1 MKKQILLLFLLYSI
15 VAFSQK
21 KEMVDN
27 FWKGNYD
34 KTIEIGKQI
43 LQSEPNDFETILLI
57 ARAEDEKGNFKNAIP
72 YLESAKKMMSED
84 WQKSWAFIELAKI
97 IKPMNPGSMTL
108 FVTHGI
114 FRNGTDCLF
123 EAGFDRVITT
133 DSLPQTQQNHKG
145 EFHVFK
151 I

>member
-1 MKKQILLLFLLYSI
+1 
-15 VAFSQK
+15 
-21 KEMVDN
+21 
-27 FWKGNYD
+27 
-34 KTIEIGKQI
+34 
-43 LQSEPNDFETILLI
+43 
-57 ARAEDEKGNFKNAIP
+57 
-72 YLESAKKMMSED
+72 
-84 WQKSWAFIELAKI
+84 
-97 IKPMNPGSMTL
+97 MNPWSMTL

-123 EAGFDRVITT
+123 EAGFDRIVTT